1 MLGPIKRCVM
11 GLLPGPLRSRLR
23 TWRIRRS
30 VAAFPPQTVEHEY
43 GGGKLKVHLADPLA
57 AGWYDHDWP
66 PLPEIIALR
75 SSRLKPGARVFDAG
89 AHQGVVALMLAR
101 EVGPSGQVVAVEAS
115 PHNAAVARTNRD
127 LNGAHH
133 LEIVQAAVAD
143 QPGTLSFSEGLNGS
157 LASAGEW
164 GRITVPAVSLD
175 DLTEKYGVPDVVFI
189 DVEGAEVLALAGA
202 TKALAAGADF
212 FVECHVGC
220 GLETLGGN
228 VAKIFE
234 HFPKDRYRLS
244 IRRELDTEFRPLT
257 AGDPILADRFFLL
270 ATRITA

>member
-30 VAAFPPQTVEHEY
+30 VAAFPRRTVEHDY
-43 GGGKLKVHLADPLA
+43 GGGTLKVHLADPLG

-66 PLPEIIALR
+66 PLPEIVALR

-101 EVGPSGQVVAVEAS
+101 EVGPSGRVIAVEAS

-133 LEIVQAAVAD
+133 LEIVQAAVASK
-143 QPGTLSFSEGLNGS
+143 PGTLSFSEGLNGS

-175 DLTEKYGVPDVVFI
+175 DLADQHGVPDVVFI

-220 GLETLGGN
+220 GLETLGGS
-228 VAKIFE
+228 VDAILA
-234 HFPKDRYRLS
+234 HFPRSRYRLHV
-244 IRRELDTEFRPLT
+244 RREQDTEFRPLVDGESIVT
-257 AGDPILADRFFLL
+257 DRFFLL